1 MATRPDIR
9 DFDVD
14 SLLKSF
20 AASKRGSKKDPS
32 YLKRLAPNLIKG
44 VVGIY
49 DQYQTE
55 KLQDEIDQTNFDNT
69 LELAKLNMGAAKKAK
84 MYKETSGQYR
94 DLASKGFN
102 FDNSEISADKISD
115 SNYAIAQRVFGDQAW
130 RETTENFKTI
140 PQELLPSY
148 GDFKKLQNKYVGLQ
162 PEAKENIENF
172 YRAAIKD
179 QANYVA
185 TGQSFN
191 YDKFQAAAESLQA
204 MDIDFDAADYG
215 LLAKLNGRLRR
226 KIRMRD
232 GSIDTFRSTYMSKP
246 AANMDQALTAWRD
259 SRTKDDLK
267 VNLTMADLG
276 YGAFITPEQLEFT
289 SVFDSGTKEKMRQG
303 MEQFFGDSPD
313 ATAKEVQS
321 HFNLLTF
328 GDLNPNQTTI
338 TLGLGKLRKLNAIS
352 QMNISDEE
360 KQKLNA
366 QEEQR
371 YATALETI
379 LERPLAD
386 VEQIQSIIHAKEVQT
401 SSKARLD
408 ELNTKRA
415 ANGQFETEEL
425 EAEYQR
431 ALTQNDIA
439 TVSLQFA
446 DMPDNPFTEALT
458 TEELKQRQFDRVKHQ
473 GNFIKA
479 SFIANPLN
487 YNPNPNVPGNVH
499 YTNNPALVD
508 SLLDEPDEAVRN
520 RAMLGFVAPLKAPPT
535 VSSGEGQTYVTNF
548 STGLTVSIG
557 NKSFF
562 NLDGVQKAKLTDN
575 DSEKL
580 LNSLGFASQT
590 DQGSNALRRNSP
602 GIIKAAHM
610 SNHLYEATAQNVNI
624 GKMPGVFRGNLP
636 PRSLFEN
643 NLPEL
648 LISMNA
654 IVRQKDGNFI
664 VDPSLI
670 TFEGVKNFYYS
681 KYAQQSPED
690 VYGKVSVTGGVEFN
704 TLTREQADKALDEV
718 NKRGSSGDQRKVKEI
733 VDNAIIEDPAELKIV
748 KQGFMDFIT
757 SKQPEVTNIIEEDR
771 VKKKITP
778 ETTSPK
784 ETSETNVLDTVINT
798 LVPEAEASPVQEEE
812 SESLLSGTS
821 VSRYV
826 DRQREREQD
835 LFGNKGT
842 IKVSLGSKTVE
853 VDTTDPVS
861 FLQDR
866 FRRQRSDPQALTFNE
881 GIVAY
886 YEAIKK
892 HNEGRKS
899 STYKLDPLYH
909 SILYSMEAD
918 GRYSPDRL
926 TQMADGRE
934 RSKKRGI
941 SLKAKIEGR
950 TKEVERYKTIL
961 SDMTDVQ
968 KEQEFKKQLEKAR
981 KQPIETEEGLINN
994 AIEFLKLQSIFGEN
1008 DNRDISRR
1016 KEEPITVNDKVIQ
1029 YYNYLDFYEDE
1040 DYDKRTKLFRKLAV
1054 GLSDGQQPTSLLS
1067 QL

>member
-102 FDNSEISADKISD
+102 FDNSEINSNKISD

-148 GDFKKLQNKYVGLQ
+148 GDFKSLQSKYVGLQ
-162 PEAKENIENF
+162 PEAKQNIENF

-215 LLAKLNGRLRR
+215 LLAKLDGRLRR
-226 KIRMRD
+226 KINMRD
-232 GSIDTFRSTYMSKP
+232 GAIDTFRSTYMAKP

-259 SRTKDDLK
+259 SRNKDDLK

-366 QEEQR
+366 KEEQR

-446 DMPDNPFTEALT
+446 DMPSNPFTEALT
-458 TEELKQRQFDRVKHQ
+458 SEELKQRQFDRVKHQ
-473 GNFIKA
+473 GNLIKA

-487 YNPNPNVPGNVH
+487 YNPNQNVPGNVH

-535 VSSGEGQTYVTNF
+535 VSSAEGMSYVNNF

-562 NLDGVQKAKLTDN
+562 NLELVKEAQLTDD

-580 LNSLGFASQT
+580 LNSLGFASQA

-610 SNHLYEATAQNVNI
+610 SNHLYEATVQNVNI

-654 IVRQKDGNFI
+654 LVRQKDGNFI

-681 KYAQQSPED
+681 KYAEQKPEG

-704 TLTREQADKALDEV
+704 TLTRGQADKARDEV
-718 NKRGSSGDQRKVKEI
+718 NERGSSEDQRI
-733 VDNAIIEDPAELKIV
+733 VDDVINNAIIEDNPRMMGAMV
-748 KQGFMDFIT
+748 
-757 SKQPEVTNIIEEDR
+757 
-771 VKKKITP
+771 
-778 ETTSPK
+778 
-784 ETSETNVLDTVINT
+784 
-798 LVPEAEASPVQEEE
+798 VPEDVREERLETIGEGAKQFGSALIGVATTEEE
-812 SESLLSGTS
+812 QE
-821 VSRYV
+821 RA
-826 DRQREREQD
+826 RE
-835 LFGNKGT
+835 
-842 IKVSLGSKTVE
+842 
-853 VDTTDPVS
+853 
-861 FLQDR
+861 
-866 FRRQRSDPQALTFNE
+866 LTE
-881 GIVAY
+881 LIQ
-886 YEAIKK
+886 
-892 HNEGRKS
+892 S
-899 STYKLDPLYH
+899 
-909 SILYSMEAD
+909 
-918 GRYSPDRL
+918 
-926 TQMADGRE
+926 Q
-934 RSKKRGI
+934 
-941 SLKAKIEGR
+941 
-950 TKEVERYKTIL
+950 
-961 SDMTDVQ
+961 Q
-968 KEQEFKKQLEKAR
+968 KQ
-981 KQPIETEEGLINN
+981 
-994 AIEFLKLQSIFGEN
+994 
-1008 DNRDISRR
+1008 
-1016 KEEPITVNDKVIQ
+1016 
-1029 YYNYLDFYEDE
+1029 
-1040 DYDKRTKLFRKLAV
+1040 
-1054 GLSDGQQPTSLLS
+1054 
-1067 QL
+1067 

>member
-1 MATRPDIR
+1 
-9 DFDVD
+9 
-14 SLLKSF
+14 
-20 AASKRGSKKDPS
+20 
-32 YLKRLAPNLIKG
+32 
-44 VVGIY
+44 
-49 DQYQTE
+49 
-55 KLQDEIDQTNFDNT
+55 
-69 LELAKLNMGAAKKAK
+69 
-84 MYKETSGQYR
+84 
-94 DLASKGFN
+94 
-102 FDNSEISADKISD
+102 
-115 SNYAIAQRVFGDQAW
+115 
-130 RETTENFKTI
+130 
-140 PQELLPSY
+140 
-148 GDFKKLQNKYVGLQ
+148 
-162 PEAKENIENF
+162 
-172 YRAAIKD
+172 
-179 QANYVA
+179 
-185 TGQSFN
+185 
-191 YDKFQAAAESLQA
+191 
-204 MDIDFDAADYG
+204 
-215 LLAKLNGRLRR
+215 
-226 KIRMRD
+226 
-232 GSIDTFRSTYMSKP
+232 
-246 AANMDQALTAWRD
+246 
-259 SRTKDDLK
+259 
-267 VNLTMADLG
+267 MADLG

-366 QEEQR
+366 KEEQR

-446 DMPDNPFTEALT
+446 DMPSNPFTEALT
-458 TEELKQRQFDRVKHQ
+458 SEELKQRQFDRVKHQ
-473 GNFIKA
+473 GNLIKA

-487 YNPNPNVPGNVH
+487 YNPNQNVPGNVH

-535 VSSGEGQTYVTNF
+535 VSSAEGMSYVNNF

-562 NLDGVQKAKLTDN
+562 NLELVKEAQLTDD

-580 LNSLGFASQT
+580 LNSLGFASQA
-590 DQGSNALRRNSP
+590 DQGSNALKRNSP

-681 KYAQQSPED
+681 KYAQQSPEG

-704 TLTREQADKALDEV
+704 TLTRGQADKARDEV
-718 NKRGSSGDQRKVKEI
+718 NERGSSEDQRI
-733 VDNAIIEDPAELKIV
+733 VDDVINNAIIEDDPRMMGAMV
-748 KQGFMDFIT
+748 
-757 SKQPEVTNIIEEDR
+757 
-771 VKKKITP
+771 
-778 ETTSPK
+778 
-784 ETSETNVLDTVINT
+784 
-798 LVPEAEASPVQEEE
+798 VPEDVREERLE
-812 SESLLSGTS
+812 TIGEGAK
-821 VSRYV
+821 
-826 DRQREREQD
+826 Q
-835 LFGNKGT
+835 FGSTLIG
-842 IKVSLGSKTVE
+842 
-853 VDTTDPVS
+853 
-861 FLQDR
+861 
-866 FRRQRSDPQALTFNE
+866 
-881 GIVAY
+881 VA
-886 YEAIKK
+886 A
-892 HNEGRKS
+892 
-899 STYKLDPLYH
+899 
-909 SILYSMEAD
+909 
-918 GRYSPDRL
+918 
-926 TQMADGRE
+926 
-934 RSKKRGI
+934 
-941 SLKAKIEGR
+941 
-950 TKEVERYKTIL
+950 TKE
-961 SDMTDVQ
+961 
-968 KEQEFKKQLEKAR
+968 EQERARELTELIQSQQKQ
-981 KQPIETEEGLINN
+981 
-994 AIEFLKLQSIFGEN
+994 
-1008 DNRDISRR
+1008 
-1016 KEEPITVNDKVIQ
+1016 
-1029 YYNYLDFYEDE
+1029 
-1040 DYDKRTKLFRKLAV
+1040 
-1054 GLSDGQQPTSLLS
+1054 
-1067 QL
+1067 